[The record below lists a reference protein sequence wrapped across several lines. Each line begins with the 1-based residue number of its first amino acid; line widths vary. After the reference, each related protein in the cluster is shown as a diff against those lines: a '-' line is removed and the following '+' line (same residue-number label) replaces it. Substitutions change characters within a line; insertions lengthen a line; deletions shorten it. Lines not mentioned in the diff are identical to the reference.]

1 MDQRLASIG
10 TTVLTALA
18 ALSLTTSSLT
28 TEAQADSVSDFY
40 AGKTLTMVVPSGSGG
55 TFHIYAQIAARHLG
69 RHIPGNPEIIT
80 QNRPGAGGVKAAS
93 YMANAAP
100 KDGTVIAEINPGS
113 IIVPL
118 LRKVKFDPRKFN
130 WLGTLTVRTYTI
142 ASWHDSPVDTLDKLK
157 KTKLVVG
164 ASGVGSLNFQMPT
177 FLNYAAGTKFEV
189 IRGYKGGGAINLA
202 MERNEVKGRFNFY
215 SGYTGAK
222 PDWIKDKKV
231 QFLATMGP
239 VRSEVAAYPR
249 MQDHIKGDMNTKM
262 YNLLAVGLDI
272 GQSFY
277 VPEGVPADRVA
288 ALRTAFASMLK
299 DPVMLADAAKRRLPI
314 NSRDAAHVE
323 KVIDAAFN
331 VDRAVPAE
339 LSKILGFGRK
349 QAKKKK

>member
-1 MDQRLASIG
+1 MGYRTFGIG
-10 TTVLTALA
+10 TTAFAALTAF
-18 ALSLTTSSLT
+18 SLTTV
-28 TEAQADSVSDFY
+28 ARADSVADFY
-40 AGKTLTMVVPSGSGG
+40 TGKTLTMVVPSGSGG

-69 RHIPGNPEIIT
+69 RHIPGNPTIVT

-113 IIVPL
+113 ITVPL

-130 WLGTLTVRTYTI
+130 WLGTLTVRTYTV

-157 KTKLVVG
+157 RQKLVVG

-222 PDWIKDKKV
+222 PEWIRDRKV
-231 QFLATMGP
+231 QFIATMGP
-239 VRSEVAAYPR
+239 MRPEVASYPR
-249 MQDHIKGDMNTKM
+249 MQDHIKGDLNQKM

-277 VPEGVPADRVA
+277 IPEGVPADRVA
-288 ALRTAFASMLK
+288 ALKTAFAKMLE
-299 DPVMLADAAKRRLPI
+299 DPEMLADAAKRRLPI
-314 NSRDAAHVE
+314 NSRDAAHIE
-323 KVIDAAFN
+323 KVIAGAFN
-331 VDRAVPAE
+331 VDPSVPKE
-339 LSKILGFGRK
+339 LSRVLGIGKK
-349 QAKKKK
+349 QAKKKQ

>member
-1 MDQRLASIG
+1 MDKRIVTVG
-10 TTVLTALA
+10 TGVLTALT
-18 ALSLTTSSLT
+18 ALSLTT
-28 TEAQADSVSDFY
+28 AVQADSVADFY
-40 AGKTLTMVVPSGSGG
+40 KGKTLTMVVPSGSGG

-69 RHIPGNPEIIT
+69 RHIPGNPTIVT

-142 ASWHDSPVDTLDKLK
+142 ASWHDSPVNSLDKLK
-157 KTKLVVG
+157 QQKLVVG

-222 PDWIKDKKV
+222 PEWIKDKKV
-231 QFLATMGP
+231 QFIATMGP
-239 VRSEVAAYPR
+239 SRPEVASYPR
-249 MQDHIKGDMNTKM
+249 MQDHIKGDMNKKM

-277 VPEGVPADRVA
+277 IPEGVPADRVA
-288 ALRTAFASMLK
+288 ALKAAFDKMLT
-299 DPVMLADAAKRRLPI
+299 DPLMLEDAAKRRLPI
-314 NSRDAAHVE
+314 NSRNAAHVE

-331 VDRAVPAE
+331 VDPAVPKE
-339 LSKILGFGRK
+339 LSRVLGIGK
-349 QAKKKK
+349 KAAKKKK

>member
-1 MDQRLASIG
+1 MNVRNVSIG
-10 TTVLTALA
+10 TTALTALTA
-18 ALSLTTSSLT
+18 ASLITSVPT
-28 TEAQADSVSDFY
+28 AAKADAVADFY

-69 RHIPGNPEIIT
+69 RHIPGNPTIIT

-142 ASWHDSPVDTLDKLK
+142 ASWHDSPIDSLDKLK
-157 KTKLVVG
+157 KNKLVVG

-177 FLNYAAGTKFEV
+177 FLNMAAGTKFEV

-222 PDWIKDKKV
+222 PDWLKDNKI
-231 QFLATMGP
+231 QFIATMGP
-239 VRSEVAAYPR
+239 SRDEVKDLPR
-249 MQDHIKGDMNTKM
+249 MRDHITGEMNQKM
-262 YNLLAVGLDI
+262 YSLLAVGLDI

-277 VPEGVPADRVA
+277 IPEGVPADRVA
-288 ALRTAFASMLK
+288 ALRTAFSKMLT

-323 KVIDAAFN
+323 NVIDKAFN
-331 VDRAVPAE
+331 VDPAVPKE
-339 LSKILGFGRK
+339 LAKVLGFGK
-349 QAKKKK
+349 KTAKVKK

>member
-1 MDQRLASIG
+1 MPRSRHGISA
-10 TTVLTALA
+10 
-18 ALSLTTSSLT
+18 
-28 TEAQADSVSDFY
+28 
-40 AGKTLTMVVPSGSGG
+40 G
-55 TFHIYAQIAARHLG
+55 TFPAIRS
-69 RHIPGNPEIIT
+69 
-80 QNRPGAGGVKAAS
+80 VKAAS

-222 PDWIKDKKV
+222 PDWIKDQKV

-249 MQDHIKGDMNTKM
+249 MI
-262 YNLLAVGLDI
+262 
-272 GQSFY
+272 
-277 VPEGVPADRVA
+277 
-288 ALRTAFASMLK
+288 
-299 DPVMLADAAKRRLPI
+299 
-314 NSRDAAHVE
+314 
-323 KVIDAAFN
+323 
-331 VDRAVPAE
+331 
-339 LSKILGFGRK
+339 
-349 QAKKKK
+349 